1 MSYTEDL
8 EKSLAEVFRKSEEE
22 GNGEGLFS
30 AIGDLLINETRHSF
44 RRGIELSAESEREG
58 DQAKPGRL
66 KDIAPRSM
74 RERGLSF
81 WSARREVG
89 GGGRSNPTTTVGCEM
104 ECLGIK
110 KTPLRGFWQA

>member
-44 RRGIELSAESEREG
+44 RRGIEL
-58 DQAKPGRL
+58 GR
-66 KDIAPRSM
+66 KR
-74 RERGLSF
+74 
-81 WSARREVG
+81 ARRK
-89 GGGRSNPTTTVGCEM
+89 PTQA
-104 ECLGIK
+104 
-110 KTPLRGFWQA
+110 WQA